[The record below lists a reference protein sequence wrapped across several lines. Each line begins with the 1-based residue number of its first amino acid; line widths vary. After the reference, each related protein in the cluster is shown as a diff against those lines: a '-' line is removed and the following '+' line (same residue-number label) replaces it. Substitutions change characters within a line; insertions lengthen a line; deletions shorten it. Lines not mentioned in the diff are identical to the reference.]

1 MSIKNTIL
9 FGLTLIDEVMREFR
23 DPGGFLSFSY
33 ENLYGFVPSSY
44 KRKNL
49 YGIVNRLKVNN
60 DIALLK
66 RGNFQL
72 TTEGKKG
79 VLTHFPRLKF
89 INQPWDGKWRI
100 VGFDIKESERSLR
113 NVLRGSLR
121 LLGFGMLQKSLYISP
136 LPVESVVEEFLLSNA
151 DKLENTYIFVSD
163 KFFLENREE
172 LIDKVFRIQQINSV
186 YGKILEKL
194 RFEKEAKKHILQEF
208 LKVSMEDPFLPKEL
222 LPKDFVR
229 QKVWKELGLQK

>member
-1 MSIKNTIL
+1 MSIKNSIL

-33 ENLYGFVPSSY
+33 KNLYGFVPSSY
-44 KRKNL
+44 KRRNL
-49 YGIVNRLKVNN
+49 YSIVNRLKVNN
-60 DIALLK
+60 DIASLK

-79 VLTHFPRLKF
+79 VLSHFPRLKF

-113 NVLRGSLR
+113 NVLRQYLKLS
-121 LLGFGMLQKSLYISP
+121 GFGMLQKSVYISP
-136 LPVESVVEEFLLSNA
+136 LPVESLVEELLLSNR
-151 DKLENTYIFVSD
+151 DKLDNTYIFVSD

-172 LIDKVFRIQQINSV
+172 LIDKVFHIKQLNNV
-186 YGKILEKL
+186 YSKILEKF
-194 RFEKEAKKHILQEF
+194 RFEKEAKKYILQEF
-208 LKVSMEDPFLPKEL
+208 VKVSMEDPFLPKEL
-222 LPKDFVR
+222 LPKNFVR
-229 QKVWKELGLQK
+229 QEVWEELGL